1 MKVILGDYV
10 GAILGLARDGRDWR
24 LDTLVETRRT
34 SHEWVPRGEGN
45 AVSLEFNLL
54 YRWHAALS
62 RQDTKWTENMFK
74 ETLEKG
80 GVDTTFDKVS
90 ICITLSSYS
99 QLLII
104 ISPAS

>member
-10 GAILGLARDGRDWR
+10 GAILGLVRDGRDWR

-45 AVSLEFNLL
+45 VVSLEFNLL

-62 RQDTKWTENMFK
+62 RQDAKWTENMFK

-90 ICITLSSYS
+90 IYTLSSCS
-99 QLLII
+99 QLLIVI
-104 ISPAS
+104 FPAS